1 MTASALGYRRATPTL
16 VAGHLTLT
24 VAHDGHRTRPVTT
37 DGRGVLQ
44 LKQPMYL
51 DDSGQLTYL
60 LVNPGGAYFGETY
73 RYLVDVGPSASLL
86 LSTQG
91 ATRIYRTPLEPAV
104 QESIFTLAA
113 GSRLEYV
120 PDQTIAYRNATY
132 RQWTRIIADP
142 DAQGYLSDIITPGW
156 DPDGAKF
163 TYSDIHL
170 RLEMQCAGG
179 SPAGES
185 DEPRTRSVCV
195 DNVRIQPRVLGDA
208 VHGVGYLEAHTHM
221 GTVLVFGPHTRGDY
235 REGIQEIVDRRPHLR
250 AGVTTGTRHG
260 VSWLMV
266 RALAHSTDALKQ
278 LVLACNEFDR
288 SVATGQAMLDL
299 RRY

>member
-1 MTASALGYRRATPTL
+1 MTASTLGFRSAVPTDTAGSLTL
-16 VAGHLTLT
+16 VVSH
-24 VAHDGHRTRPVTT
+24 HGHRTRPVTT
-37 DGRGVLQ
+37 DSRGVLQ

-60 LVNPGGAYFGETY
+60 LVNPGGAYFGE
-73 RYLVDVGPSASLL
+73 RYCYTVEVGPQANLL

-104 QESIFTLAA
+104 QESTFKLAA

-120 PDQTIAYRNATY
+120 PDQTIAYRHATY
-132 RQWTRIIADP
+132 KQRTNVIAHP
-142 DAQGYLSDIITPGW
+142 EAQAFLADVITPGW

-163 TYSDIHL
+163 TYSDVHL
-170 RLEMQCAGG
+170 RLEVVSEGDSG
-179 SPAGES
+179 L
-185 DEPRTRSVCV
+185 VCV
-195 DNVRIQPRVLGDA
+195 DNLRIRPRSLGDA
-208 VHGVGYLEAHTHM
+208 VHGVGHLEGRTHT
-221 GTVLVFGPHTRGDY
+221 GSVLVLGPHTRGDY
-235 REGIQEIVDRRPHLR
+235 RDGVQDVVEGVQRST

-266 RALAHSTDALKQ
+266 RALADSTDALNE
-278 LVLACNEFDR
+278 LILACNEFDR
-288 SVATGQAMLDL
+288 SVTTGQGRLDL

>member
-1 MTASALGYRRATPTL
+1 MTARALGYRTAVTTGPAGSLTL
-16 VAGHLTLT
+16 V
-24 VAHDGHRTRPVTT
+24 VARDGHRTRPVTT

-51 DDSGQLTYL
+51 DASGQLTYL
-60 LVNPGGAYFGETY
+60 VVNPGGAYFGE
-73 RYLVDVGPSASLL
+73 RYCYSVEVQTHASLL

-104 QESIFTLAA
+104 QEATFTLAA

-132 RQWTRIIADP
+132 RQFSRVLASP
-142 DAQGYLSDIITPGW
+142 DAQAFLSDIVTPGW

-163 TYSDIHL
+163 TYSDLHL
-170 RLEMQCAGG
+170 RLEVR
-179 SPAGES
+179 S
-185 DEPRTRSVCV
+185 DTEPGVVCV
-195 DNVRIQPRVLGDA
+195 DNVRIRPAVLGDA
-208 VHGVGYLEAHTHM
+208 VHGVGYLEGRTHL
-221 GTVLVFGPHTRGDY
+221 GSVLVLGSHTVGDY
-235 REGIQEIVDRRPHLR
+235 RAGVEEIVDGLTRTR

-266 RALAHSTDALKQ
+266 RALSDSTDALNE
-278 LVLACNEFDR
+278 LVLALNSFDR
-288 SVATGQAMLDL
+288 SVTTGQDRLDL